1 MQTRSMIETT
11 CLNDE
16 KPQDDLPQ
24 GLLKREET
32 VGAGLDQLDVITEKL
47 VRHRESS
54 VDAAD
59 LPSRKP
65 SEGISLVDAALV
77 LICGAIGNAALEGPS
92 SKHLVAFLV
101 LLAVLLLGTTNVG
114 PIGRDLVKRKGTVL
128 NRVPLTDKTYTI
140 KTLNVLANSAQC
152 REKGL
157 KILQYVLRG
166 ASYLDVTP
174 WSKQL
179 KSLSKS
185 TSIARRFF
193 KFCRWVKHFED
204 INEAKSQTGV
214 MKLFLMVRIAANFG
228 ADWAEDVCSLERM
241 GFLPSGTLSVEFLLF
256 AEYCQLVLAIVEV
269 VVTKARESK
278 EKHVFDL
285 ARSVG
290 ASPSELTKLRRKC
303 AMVRLEMC
311 KFVSDLGKAFYDCE
325 LAFAHEGVFIGCAL
339 FSALLSTH
347 KNMVKVLK

>member
-1 MQTRSMIETT
+1 MIETT

-16 KPQDDLPQ
+16 KKTDDLPPS
-24 GLLKREET
+24 LLKREET
-32 VGAGLDQLDVITEKL
+32 VGAGLDQLDVLTDKL
-47 VRHRESS
+47 VRHRASS
-54 VDAAD
+54 VDKAE
-59 LPSRKP
+59 LPPRKP

-77 LICGAIGNAALEGPS
+77 LICGALGNAALEGPS
-92 SKHLVAFLV
+92 WQHLVACLV
-101 LLAVLLLGTTNVG
+101 LLAVLLLGTNNVG
-114 PIGRDLVKRKGTVL
+114 PISRDLVKRKGTVL
-128 NRVPLTDKTYTI
+128 RRVPLTDKTFSI
-140 KTLNVLANSAQC
+140 KTLNLIANSAQC

-166 ASYLDVTP
+166 LSYLDLTP

-179 KSLSKS
+179 KTLSKS

-193 KFCRWVKHFED
+193 KFCRWVKHYED
-204 INEAKSQTGV
+204 VNEARSQSGI
-214 MKLFLMVRIAANFG
+214 MKLFLWVRIGANFG

-241 GFLPSGTLSVEFLLF
+241 GFLPAGTLSVEFMLF
-256 AEYCQLVLAIVEV
+256 AEYCQLVLAVVEV

-278 EKHVFDL
+278 EKHVFEL

-290 ASPSELTKLRRKC
+290 ASSTELTKLRRKC

-325 LAFAHEGVFIGCAL
+325 LSFAHEGVFIGCAL